1 MAEKPNLYE
10 TALQRRLFESA
21 MDIADNAPEK
31 IYFLHTVF
39 CQTGL
44 PYRNPGDQVRRWERK
59 NGAISLLVKAGE
71 ALNPESE
78 VYEEVGL
85 PFGPKPRLILTY
97 LNSEAIKTQSSL
109 IEVDNSLTAFVKR
122 LGLNNDGRSIKTVK
136 EQLTRLSTSDVVLG
150 TVQDGRAFQTKA
162 NIIETFDL
170 WLRKDVHQ
178 RVLWPS
184 TVQLSQRYFESLVA
198 HAVPLDERA
207 VAALSHSA
215 MGLDIYAW
223 LSQRLHRVKK
233 SEGQFIPW
241 TSLKEQFGQGCHR
254 MDNFKRIFRKTLGM
268 VHTQYSTARFELDNK
283 GMTLLNS
290 PPPVKS
296 TQILISSKF

>member
-1 MAEKPNLYE
+1 MADKLNLCK
-10 TALQRRLFESA
+10 TAIQRRLFESA
-21 MDIADNAPEK
+21 VDIADNAPEK
-31 IYFLHTVF
+31 ISFLHTVF

-44 PYRNPGDQVRRWERK
+44 PYKNPGDQVRRWERK

-78 VYEEVGL
+78 AYEEVGL

-122 LGLNNDGRSIKTVK
+122 LGLNNGGRSIRTVK
-136 EQLTRLSTSDVVLG
+136 DQLTRLSTSDVVLG
-150 TVQDGRAFQTKA
+150 TIQDGRAFQTKA

-170 WLRKDVHQ
+170 WLRKDVNQ

-184 TVQLSQRYFESLVA
+184 TVQLSQRYFESLMM

-207 VAALSHSA
+207 IAALSHSA

-241 TSLKEQFGQGCHR
+241 TSLKEQFSQGDTR
-254 MDNFKRIFRKTLGM
+254 MDNFKRIFRKALNM
-268 VHTQYSTARFELDNK
+268 VHSQYSAARFELDNR
-283 GMTLLNS
+283 GIILLNS
-290 PPPVKS
+290 PPPVKAA
-296 TQILISSKF
+296 QILISQK